1 MLKRKGASLALL
13 FLAVF
18 GLLTGRPQTAS
29 AVAGSSYFQCLGV
42 VTAEMSGLLAAGAAV
57 PSAITGS
64 VTAALNLNLQSY
76 VLALGSEICAQGS
89 NVVTGLASISALL
102 SSDLH
107 NQARQEDASLTHK
120 FLLEERLRTE
130 RDFGSGAAVSNVCSR
145 GLESQ
150 AVGGVISGAAQTSQT
165 SDSVANAWMQQKI
178 PKTSALAKIAS
189 QPTENFDATN
199 LFGTNDLAG
208 GSTLSTQQT
217 AAAQNFV
224 LNVTNPVPYVA
235 SSQAATNTSEG
246 QRQAVANLRNHAI
259 LSLARHALNEQ
270 MALRTAQGNSSLVAW
285 QNSLAKS
292 AGLPPL
298 PAGTTGVS
306 LMSALG
312 TDVASRWSN
321 PAWLQDLHTMSSTG
335 VLRETALE
343 EALALEID
351 WQSLLSEQRSEA
363 LLAAIAAKQV
373 GIRRAP

>member
-1 MLKRKGASLALL
+1 M
-13 FLAVF
+13 
-18 GLLTGRPQTAS
+18 
-29 AVAGSSYFQCLGV
+29 
-42 VTAEMSGLLAAGAAV
+42 
-57 PSAITGS
+57 
-64 VTAALNLNLQSY
+64 
-76 VLALGSEICAQGS
+76 
-89 NVVTGLASISALL
+89 TGLASISALL

-217 AAAQNFV
+217 ATAQNFV